1 MAITITRS
9 ESRAVLYGASFA
21 THTFNVDIG
30 DIVINDADD
39 NKISDY
45 APTPSYGLV
54 KYNTSANGR
63 TWLIDGF
70 DIKFYMLGTMIRRTD
85 YTRGSWQ
92 IYTPANVEA
101 QLPVSQGSTYWT
113 YANRK
118 PSYYFNST
126 TKTTLSIPITYR
138 LAYWAVQTGSDAT
151 GTIAQG
157 GDSSESGDLGTFY
170 LRLNVPPTFDTT
182 PLSID
187 TSSAYTNVTTA
198 SVTVSNSTAYYGGD
212 VTSVTLTIG
221 QQSASISGDGT
232 ISILLDTAGTFTP
245 VVTVTDSRG
254 QVGTQTLD
262 PLVVNAYSSPTV
274 NFTADRTTSTGTP
287 DDEGTYATLD
297 ATFVFSDVIAS
308 LIAPSVVLT
317 DENGTQTTPTVTWYS
332 SRAADGTLSGSVTWA
347 NLSTGDTVYGLVPG
361 LNTNYSYQVSVRPR
375 DNRTTGTAI
384 SQTVSSA
391 FYTVD
396 FLAGG
401 HGIAFGKPAS
411 NVGFECAMDATF
423 EADCVAQD
431 MSAQEVTD
439 FVNNLTVGG
448 GGTAVDLV
456 IEQGTDTAT
465 YSGATF
471 IWTYRKW
478 SSGFAEAWTY
488 KEGTTNSGGDWQTS
502 AYCPKL
508 FEYTSQISVQATGW
522 ASGNANGGVRHAHP
536 MQNSGYGGWLID
548 TWLRNGNANTSCG
561 ISWYITGRWE

>member
-1 MAITITRS
+1 MAITITRA

-30 DIVINDADD
+30 DIVINNADD

-63 TWLIDGF
+63 TWLIDAF
-70 DIKFYMLGTMIRRTD
+70 DIKFYMSGTMIRRTD
-85 YTRGSWQ
+85 YTRGSYQ

-101 QLPVSQGSTYWT
+101 QLPVSPNSTYWT

-157 GDSSESGDLGTFY
+157 YDNGESGDLGTFY

-262 PLVVNAYSSPTV
+262 PLVVNSYSSPTV

-391 FYTVD
+391 FYTID

-401 HGIAFGKPAS
+401 HGIAFGQPAS
-411 NVGFECAMDATF
+411 TTGFVCNMTATF
-423 EADCVAQD
+423 NDDADFGDDVFIELPDYQTASTTDKAIYDAIVA
-431 MSAQEVTD
+431 
-439 FVNNLTVGG
+439 L
-448 GGTAVDLV
+448 
-456 IEQGTDTAT
+456 
-465 YSGATF
+465 
-471 IWTYRKW
+471 
-478 SSGFAEAWTY
+478 
-488 KEGTTNSGGDWQTS
+488 
-502 AYCPKL
+502 
-508 FEYTSQISVQATGW
+508 GW
-522 ASGNANGGVRHAHP
+522 DSDV
-536 MQNSGYGGWLID
+536 LIP
-548 TWLRNGNANTSCG
+548 
-561 ISWYITGRWE
+561 

>member
-1 MAITITRS
+1 MAITITRA
-9 ESRAVLYGASFA
+9 EDRAVLYGATFA
-21 THTFNVDIG
+21 THTFSVDIG

-70 DIKFYMLGTMIRRTD
+70 NFKFYMSGTMIRRAEYD
-85 YTRGSWQ
+85 RGSAQ
-92 IYTPANVEA
+92 IYVSANIEA
-101 QLPVSQGSTYWT
+101 QLPVKSSTSYWT
-113 YANRK
+113 YPNRT

-126 TKTTLSIPITYR
+126 NKTTLSIPITYR
-138 LAYWAVQTGSDAT
+138 LASWGVQTGSDAT

-157 GDSSESGDLGTFY
+157 YDSGESGDLGTLY

-182 PLSID
+182 QLSLD
-187 TSSAYTNVTTA
+187 TTSAYTNVTTA

-212 VTSVTLTIG
+212 VSSATLTIG

-274 NFTADRTTSTGTP
+274 NFTADRTTGTGTP

-297 ATFVFSDVIAS
+297 AEFIFADVIAD
-308 LIAPSVVLT
+308 LIAPSVVMT
-317 DENGTQTTPTVTWYS
+317 DEQGTQTTPTVTWYS
-332 SRAADGTLSGSVTWA
+332 SRASDGTLSGSVTWA
-347 NLSTGDTVYGLVPG
+347 NLSSGDVVYGLVPN
-361 LNTNYSYQVSVRPR
+361 LNTNYSYQISVRPR

-431 MSAQEVTD
+431 MTQQEIED
-439 FVNNLTVGG
+439 FVDSIGG
-448 GGTAVDLV
+448 GGDPVADVV
-456 IEQGTDTAT
+456 IEVGK
-465 YSGATF
+465 SGDWGF
-471 IWTYRKW
+471 RKW
-478 SSGFAEAWTY
+478 LSGIAECWVRLEQSNSSTQHNFNGNFPISFTASPSIVA
-488 KEGTTNSGGDWQTS
+488 SGGNNGNVNS
-502 AYCPKL
+502 RVAYCNASPTAYDV
-508 FEYTSQISVQATGW
+508 YTIGDWANSSFVQIYAIGW
-522 ASGNANGGVRHAHP
+522 
-536 MQNSGYGGWLID
+536 WK
-548 TWLRNGNANTSCG
+548 
-561 ISWYITGRWE
+561 

>member
-1 MAITITRS
+1 MAITITRA
-9 ESRAVLYGASFA
+9 EDRAILYGASFA

-30 DIVINDADD
+30 DIVISDADD

-70 DIKFYMLGTMIRRTD
+70 DLKFYMLGTMIRRTD
-85 YTRGSWQ
+85 YTRGGDR

-101 QLPVSQGSTYWT
+101 QLSVSSGSTYWT
-113 YANRK
+113 YPNRK

-138 LAYWAVQTGSDAT
+138 LAYWAVQTGSDGT

-157 GDSSESGDLGTFY
+157 YDSGESGDLGTFY

-182 PLSID
+182 PLSLD

-212 VTSVTLTIG
+212 VTSATLTIG

-262 PLVVNAYSSPTV
+262 PLVVNSYSSPTV

-423 EADCVAQD
+423 DNPVAFVDDADFGDDVFIELPDYQTASTTDKAIYDAIVA
-431 MSAQEVTD
+431 
-439 FVNNLTVGG
+439 L
-448 GGTAVDLV
+448 
-456 IEQGTDTAT
+456 
-465 YSGATF
+465 
-471 IWTYRKW
+471 
-478 SSGFAEAWTY
+478 
-488 KEGTTNSGGDWQTS
+488 
-502 AYCPKL
+502 
-508 FEYTSQISVQATGW
+508 GW
-522 ASGNANGGVRHAHP
+522 DSDV
-536 MQNSGYGGWLID
+536 LIP
-548 TWLRNGNANTSCG
+548 
-561 ISWYITGRWE
+561 